1 MGNTTASL
9 THEQLFGGGGVTID
23 GAAEIQSELRDRRDR
38 KPSSEL
44 NFAPSKAGRV
54 ACFDEKR
61 CYITDGELK
70 PLAYFDA
77 DAYIAACGI
86 SDDGSVALFMTAYG
100 PSGEST
106 ILIDANTFSTIAAG
120 AVQVSANTVRG
131 INVDSARKKFTLF
144 TAKKRETGWSEKL
157 GFTFA
162 LEPTAPADKP
172 QEIPDY
178 GAMKAAERMGIPYE
192 EYAAILKKAR
202 DEAESDESWEKEL
215 DAKNRAKA
223 GIDSPDSEAFENDT
237 ERLRQ
242 YEEKTDLSP
251 YELLKKAQSCMN
263 ELKETYT
270 EQEEQK
276 AVGYLSLS
284 GLNPNMSTYQLSNA
298 YKELGQIYDRNELK
312 QKALDAYREGLRLN
326 PGLSVKK
333 RIKQL
338 EKELN
343 A

>member
-1 MGNTTASL
+1 M
-9 THEQLFGGGGVTID
+9 
-23 GAAEIQSELRDRRDR
+23 
-38 KPSSEL
+38 
-44 NFAPSKAGRV
+44 

-106 ILIDANTFSTIAAG
+106 MLIDANTFSTIAAG

-162 LEPTAPADKP
+162 LEPTAPADEP

-192 EYAAILKKAR
+192 EYAVILKKAR
-202 DEAESDESWEKEL
+202 DEAESDDSWEKEL

-223 GIDSPDSEAFENDT
+223 GIDSPDSEAFENDAV
-237 ERLRQ
+237 RLRQ

-251 YELLKKAQSCMN
+251 YELLEKAQSCMN

-270 EQEEQK
+270 EQEAQK

-284 GLNPNMSTYQLSNA
+284 AQNPKMSTYQLSNA

-326 PGLSVKK
+326 PGLPVKK

>member
-1 MGNTTASL
+1 M
-9 THEQLFGGGGVTID
+9 
-23 GAAEIQSELRDRRDR
+23 
-38 KPSSEL
+38 
-44 NFAPSKAGRV
+44 

-106 ILIDANTFSTIAAG
+106 MLINANTFSTIAAG

-162 LEPTAPADKP
+162 LEPTAPADEP

-202 DEAESDESWEKEL
+202 DEVESDDGWEKEL
-215 DAKNRAKA
+215 DAESRTKA
-223 GIDSPDSEAFENDT
+223 GIESPDAEMFEKDA
-237 ERLRQ
+237 ERLRR

-251 YELLKKAQSCMN
+251 YELLEKAQSSMN

-270 EQEEQK
+270 EQEAQK
-276 AVGYLSLS
+276 AVGYLRLS
-284 GLNPNMSTYQLSNA
+284 ALNPKMSTYQLSNA

>member
-9 THEQLFGGGGVTID
+9 THEQLFGGGVTID
-23 GAAEIQSELRDRRDR
+23 SAAEIQSELRDRRDR

-54 ACFDEKR
+54 ACFNEKR
-61 CYITDGELK
+61 CYITDSELK

-86 SDDGSVALFMTAYG
+86 SDDGSVALFQTANG
-100 PSGEST
+100 PSGEVT
-106 ILIDANTFSTIAAG
+106 MLIDANTITTVAAG
-120 AVQVSANTVRG
+120 AVPVNANSVRG
-131 INVDSARKKFTLF
+131 INVDSTRKKFTLF
-144 TAKKRETGWSEKL
+144 TAKKRETEWSEKY
-157 GFTFA
+157 GFTFS

-223 GIDSPDSEAFENDT
+223 GIDSPDSEAFENDA

-263 ELKETYT
+263 ELKEAYT